1 METESSALPRFRTD
15 LVAQPI
21 DEEGQRF
28 VDVTDPDSG
37 ATFRFYDVEYSI
49 ACAMDGRRDLDEL
62 VDYALEELGLE
73 ASPEE
78 LETVIGTLDELG
90 YLELVSAKD
99 IAGREEAVGVTDV
112 TAGQDAEV
120 DLAEGFELGA
130 AGGTPEEAAAAASEA
145 DLERED
151 LELGAPGKS
160 PIAAPR
166 PEPPRAPELELG
178 AAGTASPGEV
188 EPPAAVRAITADLPE
203 DEGEAA
209 EEMSFAGLLDEDE
222 APTSVRVGPAGVQAE
237 AAQAGA
243 EASEDAPTTVRGD
256 AQARPAAGVAD
267 FDEEEGLTPPP
278 AAEPVPTLTPRG
290 ASDADYDGPTNLPPP
305 QVPEY
310 DDDDVSV
317 DLSQHLSIDAE
328 DVKEAVRASKVMDA
342 VDVPDELLAEMEP
355 KKEAEKKAE
364 PEKEKEAEKKAEP
377 EKEKPKKEPKPIEL
391 PEKPA
396 KVAAK
401 KKAAAAEELPDVAAR
416 EKAAEERKGTS
427 PFLLVLFI
435 IVLIGGAAAYY
446 YLIYK
451 PDHEQKRGTRPTAT
465 RKTGPGTGQP
475 GSVKPQPPRVVS
487 AKLAAVAPTEE
498 VVSMAQDG
506 VVAWM
511 ADADAAVAAGDRV
524 AKLRDFDRWERKL
537 REYKAREEHYQRK
550 LDAANEK
557 LEQSKAAGDE
567 AGVKRYEGEVERY
580 KAKVEEKQGLFGEA
594 REALMQAEL
603 KAPVAGTVEQVVRAG
618 AFVKAG
624 APVLKVKTAPGLG
637 ATFDLPAGEDAGAY
651 PVDQEVVLRGK
662 SDPNAELT
670 CTVSASADSTVTVS
684 CPVAGALG
692 EGDEVVLK

>member
-49 ACAMDGRRDLDEL
+49 ACAMDGRRDLGEL

-90 YLELVSAKD
+90 YLELVTAED
-99 IAGREEAVGVTDV
+99 IAGEGEVAGVADVASAEES
-112 TAGQDAEV
+112 EV

-130 AGGTPEEAAAAASEA
+130 AGGTPEEGAAAAAPEEA
-145 DLERED
+145 LEREE

-160 PIAAPR
+160 PIAPPR

-178 AAGTASPGEV
+178 AAGTASPAADV
-188 EPPAAVRAITADLPE
+188 EAPAAVRAITADLPE
-203 DEGEAA
+203 DEGEVAD
-209 EEMSFAGLLDEDE
+209 EMSFAGLLDEDE
-222 APTSVRVGPAGVQAE
+222 APTSVRVSPADMPVD

-243 EASEDAPTTVRGD
+243 EAAEDAPTTVRGD
-256 AQARPAAGVAD
+256 AQARPGAPIGD

-278 AAEPVPTLTPRG
+278 AEEPVPTLKPRG
-290 ASDADYDGPTNLPPP
+290 ESDADYDGPTNLPPP
-305 QVPEY
+305 AVPEY

-342 VDVPDELLAEMEP
+342 VKVPEELLAEMEEKP
-355 KKEAEKKAE
+355 AEAKKEEKPAEEKKAE
-364 PEKEKEAEKKAEP
+364 
-377 EKEKPKKEPKPIEL
+377 KKEPKPIEL

-401 KKAAAAEELPDVAAR
+401 KKPVAAKEIPDVAAR
-416 EKAAEERKGTS
+416 EKAAEERRGVS
-427 PFLLVLFI
+427 PVLLVLFI
-435 IVLIGGAAAYY
+435 IVLIG
-446 YLIYK
+446 
-451 PDHEQKRGTRPTAT
+451 
-465 RKTGPGTGQP
+465 
-475 GSVKPQPPRVVS
+475 
-487 AKLAAVAPTEE
+487 AAVAYYFLYYKPKQDELANPKGPANRRPGAGQTAERPTPPPAPVVVTAKLEASAPRVE
-498 VVSMAQDG
+498 VVTMTADG
-506 VVAWM
+506 LIAWL
-511 ADADAAVAAGDRV
+511 ADANAQVAEGDRV

-550 LDAANEK
+550 LDAATEK
-557 LEQSKAAGDE
+557 LEQAKAAGNEID
-567 AGVKRYEGEVERY
+567 AKRYEAEAARNQVKVDE
-580 KAKVEEKQGLFGEA
+580 KKTLFTEAKD
-594 REALMQAEL
+594 ALMKSEL
-603 KAPVAGTVEQVVRAG
+603 KAPAAGTVEQVVRVG

-624 APVLKVKTAPGLG
+624 APVLKINTAPGLG
-637 ATFDLPAGEDAGAY
+637 ASFTLPAGKSVDAY
-651 PVDQEVVLRGK
+651 PAEQEVEIASK
-662 SDPNAELT
+662 ANPDATET
-670 CTVSASADSTVTVS
+670 CKVTASADDTVTVA
-684 CPVAGALG
+684 CPIGGALA
-692 EGDEVVLK
+692 EGDEVVLP